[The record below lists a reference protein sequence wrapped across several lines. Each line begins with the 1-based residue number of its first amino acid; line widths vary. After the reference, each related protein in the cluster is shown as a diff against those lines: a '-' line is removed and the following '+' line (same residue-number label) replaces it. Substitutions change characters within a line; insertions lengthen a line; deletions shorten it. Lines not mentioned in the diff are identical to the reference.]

1 MLILFFLFQFMP
13 KIKTHK
19 ATAKRF
25 RITKSN
31 KILRRKSGQDH
42 FNTGESGNVTRSKR
56 RDIAINLTESK
67 IIKRLMPYN

>member
-1 MLILFFLFQFMP
+1 MP

-25 RITKSN
+25 RITKNS
-31 KILRRKSGQDH
+31 KILHRKAGQDH
-42 FNTGESGNVTRSKR
+42 FNSRESGNVTRNKR
-56 RDIAINLTESK
+56 HNIEMDVSGAK